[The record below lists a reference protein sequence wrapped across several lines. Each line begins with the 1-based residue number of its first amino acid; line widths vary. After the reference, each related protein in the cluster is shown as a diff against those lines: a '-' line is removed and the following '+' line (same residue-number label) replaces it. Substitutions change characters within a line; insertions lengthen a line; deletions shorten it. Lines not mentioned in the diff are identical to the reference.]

1 VQKRET
7 GRVKWFNNDKGY
19 GFIER
24 EIGSDIFVHYS
35 SIRGVGYRNLI
46 EGQSVEFAV
55 TEGEKGPQADDVIV
69 TSHEV
74 DLSSS

>member
-7 GRVKWFNNDKGY
+7 GRVKWFNNDRGY

-24 EIGSDIFVHYS
+24 GIGSDVFVHFS
-35 SIRGVGYRNLI
+35 SIRGLGYRNLI
-46 EGQSVEFAV
+46 EGQSVEFTV

-69 TSHEV
+69 ISHEEEI
-74 DLSSS
+74 SSI